1 MHPMLTTC
9 LALLLAHVLG
19 DFVFQS
25 NRMVLGKKKGIR
37 SYVEHGAIH
46 FLILS
51 ACVAFYSGLRLASWR
66 LWILLGG
73 YLLVHLLVDF
83 GKQQLVKRSTGGDST
98 SLFVLDQSVHL
109 LSIVVISSFVSET
122 PFRVMQSSIPWS
134 KVRDERVLAT
144 LVVYSV
150 AVFAAGYL
158 IRYLTRSVATQ
169 VQSSGGETNE
179 QLRNAGLYIGW
190 LERFLVLTAV
200 AVQSPAMVG
209 LILTGKS
216 IARFTELKEARFAE
230 YFLIG
235 TFLSVTLALIGGLIL
250 LKVWYGTISLK

>member
-51 ACVAFYSGLRLASWR
+51 ACIAFFSGLPLASWKP
-66 LWILLGG
+66 WILFAC
-73 YLLVHLLVDF
+73 YMLVHLFFDF
-83 GKQQLVKRSTGGDST
+83 GKQQLVKRATGGDST
-98 SLFVLDQSVHL
+98 SLFVLDQSAHL
-109 LSIVVISSFVSET
+109 FSIVVISGLVSET
-122 PFRVMQSSIPWS
+122 PWRAMQSSIPWTRM
-134 KVRDERVLAT
+134 RDERVLAT
-144 LVVYSV
+144 LVVYTT

-158 IRYLTRSVATQ
+158 IRYLTRSVAIQ
-169 VQSSGGETNE
+169 VQPPGGETNE

-216 IARFTELKEARFAE
+216 IARFTELKEAKFAE

-235 TFLSVTLALIGGLIL
+235 TFLSITLALIGGLIL